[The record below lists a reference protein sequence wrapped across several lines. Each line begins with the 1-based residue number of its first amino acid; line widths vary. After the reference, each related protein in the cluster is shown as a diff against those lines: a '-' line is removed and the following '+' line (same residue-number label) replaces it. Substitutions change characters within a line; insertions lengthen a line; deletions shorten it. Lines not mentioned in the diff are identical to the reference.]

1 MGVSKSKKISG
12 HHICI
17 PLQFNTPLAVGGP
30 AGLGSWQTN
39 AGAWAQYGMGGA
51 NARADAEDDGD
62 DLGGQEED
70 DDLGGGGQV
79 DDLDGEE
86 SKVRQLKTA
95 IGLIKLVNKVKK
107 KQKEMKDKSE
117 TKEYT
122 FRRKGKSESE

>member
-1 MGVSKSKKISG
+1 M
-12 HHICI
+12 
-17 PLQFNTPLAVGGP
+17 GGP

-51 NARADAEDDGD
+51 NARADAEDTS
-62 DLGGQEED
+62 DLGGQEDE
-70 DDLGGGGQV
+70 DDLGGGGQE
-79 DDLDGEE
+79 DDLEGEE

-107 KQKEMKDKSE
+107 KQKEMQDKSE
-117 TKEYT
+117 TEEYT